1 MHWSSCAVFCRLMC
15 HLETL
20 PSHVWRPKKAVRI
33 FLTNG
38 VCWERYLTWACHTPS
53 LDTFISTKELFSSL
67 CLQCGHKK
75 KHNKLC
81 IKRKILRIIK
91 KLTTCSSLMSPQS
104 VFKRSHL
111 SPHRR
116 SSFPPLVFFPPDAP
130 RQEKTKRPICTE
142 LWKAVEVHRCF
153 IGISSFTAVGAWTFQ
168 PLWIKYK
175 RSKWETIFP
184 QKERVIMKIYIWVAT
199 T

>member
-20 PSHVWRPKKAVRI
+20 PSHVWRPKKAVRF

-116 SSFPPLVFFPPDAP
+116 SSFPPLVFFSPGRAKAGKDEAP
-130 RQEKTKRPICTE
+130 H
-142 LWKAVEVHRCF
+142 LHRVMEGC
-153 IGISSFTAVGAWTFQ
+153 GSSSMFHRDIILYGCWCLNLSTPVNQ
-168 PLWIKYK
+168 I
-175 RSKWETIFP
+175 
-184 QKERVIMKIYIWVAT
+184 
-199 T
+199 